1 MQELV
6 LTDNYI
12 SELPS
17 SIGDLTM
24 LTNFNVDRNRLEY
37 LPPQI
42 GNLVNMGIFIFF
54 SCTLWTVNDVPG
66 KDPLERPL
74 RGVTGV

>member
-12 SELPS
+12 SELPA

-42 GNLVNMGIFIFF
+42 GNLVNMGKKIFNLFF
-54 SCTLWTVNDVPG
+54 NKDFFFMCTMD
-66 KDPLERPL
+66 RQ
-74 RGVTGV
+74 

>member
-12 SELPS
+12 SELPA
-17 SIGDLTM
+17 SIDDLTM

-42 GNLVNMGIFIFF
+42 GNLVNI
-54 SCTLWTVNDVPG
+54 
-66 KDPLERPL
+66 
-74 RGVTGV
+74 GVDFRAVKRHPY